1 MPRVMQDDTTRLRYS
16 DADLEEFRGL
26 ITEKLE
32 RARGDLDF
40 YRDSIVEMADDPDS
54 KVKGLDDGSATAE
67 VQRLQG
73 LVNRTQ
79 RHIAHLENALQRID
93 AKNYGVCRQTGELI
107 PKARLRAVPHA
118 TLSVEAK
125 MSRN

>member
-1 MPRVMQDDTTRLRYS
+1 MQDPTTRLRYS
-16 DADLEEFRGL
+16 DADLEEFRTL
-26 ITEKLE
+26 IEKKLG

-40 YRDSIVEMADDPDS
+40 YQDSLREMADNSDT

-73 LVNRTQ
+73 LLNRTQ
-79 RHIAHLENALQRID
+79 RHVAHLENALQRID
-93 AKNYGVCRQTGELI
+93 AKSYGVCRETGELI
-107 PKARLRAVPHA
+107 PKERLRAVPHA
-118 TLSVEAK
+118 TLSIGAK